1 MRIWN
6 MRRLCRSVG
15 VLMSTENRVSGE
27 VVHDLLHLGDKFSS
41 SREASFP
48 LAFMI
53 FTGIHI
59 LVLMGSDSR
68 AR

>member
-15 VLMSTENRVSGE
+15 VLMSTENGASGE
-27 VVHDLLHLGDKFSS
+27 VDHDLLHLGDKFSS

-48 LAFMI
+48 LAFMT
-53 FTGIHI
+53 FTGIHV
-59 LVLMGSDSR
+59 LVLMGGDSR